1 MVKKAT
7 AVAHTMQG
15 LLKYHGLKDHD
26 LRIPFH
32 DSISVNLE
40 ALWTKTTVEFGSW
53 EKDSLSID
61 GRDQKN
67 DILQRAL
74 SVIIV

>member
-7 AVAHTMQG
+7 AIAHTMQG
-15 LLKYHGLKDHD
+15 LLKYHGLKDYD

-40 ALWTKTTVEFGSW
+40 ALWTKTTVEFGNW
-53 EKDSLSID
+53 ENDSLIIN
-61 GRDQKN
+61 GKDQKN
-67 DILQRAL
+67 
-74 SVIIV
+74 S